1 MPSFATVKIGA
12 EMAEYAQRA
21 KDYRVCADQ
30 AREMAQG
37 EMLAEHTDSLLA
49 IAESYER
56 LAKQFE
62 KRD

>member
-1 MPSFATVKIGA
+1 
-12 EMAEYAQRA
+12 MAEYAQRA